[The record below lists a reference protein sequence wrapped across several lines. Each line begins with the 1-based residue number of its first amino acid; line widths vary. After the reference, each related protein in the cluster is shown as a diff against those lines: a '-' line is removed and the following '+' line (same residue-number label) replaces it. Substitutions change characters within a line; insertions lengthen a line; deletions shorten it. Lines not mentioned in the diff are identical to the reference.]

1 MESKMDKRLE
11 QALEHA
17 SYVQTFHNQKRI
29 LQQKFLKECTCYY
42 AGGTFIIDPA
52 LITFISSQKNIHIKI
67 DAKTGKA
74 EGNLFKPK
82 PVVSNNPTIK
92 VGQTLS
98 GKIDFNKKKN
108 NTHNVKPGQSISG
121 KISKPKK

>member
-1 MESKMDKRLE
+1 MSKDDIK
-11 QALEHA
+11 
-17 SYVQTFHNQKRI
+17 
-29 LQQKFLKECTCYY
+29 KF
-42 AGGTFIIDPA
+42 IN
-52 LITFISSQKNIHIKI
+52 SQKNINIKI

-98 GKIDFNKKKN
+98 GKIDFKKN
-108 NTHNVKPGQSISG
+108 KANNLKVKPGQTVSG
-121 KISKPKK
+121 KISKPNQ

>member
-1 MESKMDKRLE
+1 MSKDDIK
-11 QALEHA
+11 
-17 SYVQTFHNQKRI
+17 
-29 LQQKFLKECTCYY
+29 KF
-42 AGGTFIIDPA
+42 IN
-52 LITFISSQKNIHIKI
+52 SQKNINIKI

-98 GKIDFNKKKN
+98 GKIDFDKNKA
-108 NTHNVKPGQSISG
+108 NTHNVKPGQTITG
-121 KISKPKK
+121 KISKNKS

>member
-1 MESKMDKRLE
+1 MSKDDIK
-11 QALEHA
+11 
-17 SYVQTFHNQKRI
+17 
-29 LQQKFLKECTCYY
+29 KF
-42 AGGTFIIDPA
+42 IN
-52 LITFISSQKNIHIKI
+52 SQKNINIKI

-98 GKIDFNKKKN
+98 GKIDFSQNKSN
-108 NTHNVKPGQSISG
+108 NLKVKPGQTVSG

>member
-1 MESKMDKRLE
+1 
-11 QALEHA
+11 
-17 SYVQTFHNQKRI
+17 
-29 LQQKFLKECTCYY
+29 
-42 AGGTFIIDPA
+42 
-52 LITFISSQKNIHIKI
+52 
-67 DAKTGKA
+67 
-74 EGNLFKPK
+74 LFKPK

>member
-1 MESKMDKRLE
+1 MSKDDIK
-11 QALEHA
+11 
-17 SYVQTFHNQKRI
+17 
-29 LQQKFLKECTCYY
+29 KF
-42 AGGTFIIDPA
+42 IN
-52 LITFISSQKNIHIKI
+52 SQKNINIKI

-98 GKIDFNKKKN
+98 GKIDFSQNKSN
-108 NTHNVKPGQSISG
+108 NLKVKQGQTVSG
-121 KISKPKK
+121 KISKPIK

>member
-1 MESKMDKRLE
+1 MSKDDIK
-11 QALEHA
+11 
-17 SYVQTFHNQKRI
+17 
-29 LQQKFLKECTCYY
+29 KF
-42 AGGTFIIDPA
+42 IN
-52 LITFISSQKNIHIKI
+52 SQKNINIKI

-98 GKIDFNKKKN
+98 GKID
-108 NTHNVKPGQSISG
+108 
-121 KISKPKK
+121 

>member
-1 MESKMDKRLE
+1 MSKDDIK
-11 QALEHA
+11 
-17 SYVQTFHNQKRI
+17 K
-29 LQQKFLKECTCYY
+29 
-42 AGGTFIIDPA
+42 
-52 LITFISSQKNIHIKI
+52 FISSQKNINIKI

-98 GKIDFNKKKN
+98 GKINFSKN
-108 NTHNVKPGQSISG
+108 NKNTHTLKPGQSIAG
-121 KISKPKK
+121 KISKTKK